1 MRRQTEILEAGGKIA
16 QETRGWSDEQ
26 GVTVSQRSKEYA
38 HDYRYFPEPDLPPLT
53 FTPEQVAEVL
63 AQLPELP
70 AARRD
75 RLMAAYG
82 LSRDDAELL
91 VQTRPG
97 ADYFES
103 AVAAAGAGNAKPL
116 ANLLI
121 NDVLKEVPE
130 DTSIADLPLTPAHL
144 VALLALVDEKVIGIS
159 QARALVPDI
168 VRTGQD
174 PRQLVAERDLGQIS
188 DASALEQVVAE
199 VIAGN
204 PKIVADYRG
213 GKAAAL
219 KGLIGPVMRATRGK
233 ANAQIVEELLHK
245 QLDH

>member
-1 MRRQTEILEAGGKIA
+1 M
-16 QETRGWSDEQ
+16 
-26 GVTVSQRSKEYA
+26 TVSQRSKEQA

-53 FTPEQVAEVL
+53 FTPERVAHVAAE
-63 AQLPELP
+63 LPELP
-70 AARRD
+70 GRSPRPPYRRLRPAARR
-75 RLMAAYG
+75 RRPAGA
-82 LSRDDAELL
+82 
-91 VQTRPG
+91 TRPV

-103 AVAAAGAGNAKPL
+103 AVAAAGPAKTKPL
-116 ANLLI
+116 ANLII
-121 NDVLKEVPE
+121 NDVLKEVKE
-130 DTSIADLPLTPAHL
+130 ETSIADLPLTPAHL

-168 VRTGQD
+168 VRSGQD

-188 DASALEQVVAE
+188 DESALEQVVAE
-199 VIAGN
+199 VIAAS

-219 KGLIGPVMRATRGK
+219 KGLIGPIMRATRGK